1 MRTVERTRET
11 RETKITARLVLP
23 ERSSTDGS
31 VSPDGS
37 VREMKIETG
46 IPFFDHM
53 LQAFLFHGGFGAE
66 VSASGDIEV
75 DDHHTVEDTGIVL
88 GSLLRM
94 VPEQYGPVAR
104 FGHAIIPM
112 DDALAE
118 VVVDACGR
126 SYLAYQVD
134 YPQAHAGRF
143 DLALVREFF
152 TGLSSHAQ
160 ANVHVIGRYGLNGHH
175 LAEAVFK
182 AAGRALGQAYLPAEA
197 VRSTKGVL

>member
-1 MRTVERTRET
+1 MMRTVETTRET
-11 RETKITARLVLP
+11 RETRIKARLILP
-23 ERSSTDGS
+23 ERSVPEGASRDTS
-31 VSPDGS
+31 
-37 VREMKIETG
+37 REMKIDTG

-53 LQAFLFHGGFGAE
+53 LHAFLFHGGFGAD
-66 VSASGDIEV
+66 VSAKGDIDV

-88 GSLLRM
+88 GSLLSM
-94 VPEQYGPVAR
+94 VPEQYGPITR

-134 YPQAHAGRF
+134 YPQAYAGRF

-152 TGLSSHAQ
+152 TGFSAQ
-160 ANVHVIGRYGLNGHH
+160 ARANVHVIGRYGLNGHH

-182 AAGRALGQAYLPAEA
+182 AAGRALGQAYLPAEE